1 MENKIQELTEKLYRE
16 GVEKGNAEAER
27 LIASAK
33 EQAALI
39 LAKAQEEADGIIAQ
53 AAKKAA
59 ETAENTRTELSQ
71 FAGQSKHAL
80 QTEIANLVTNQI
92 VKEAVASTVDAK
104 DFLGQFLV
112 ALAGK
117 WCADEPIVIETE
129 KAAELKAYFAAKA
142 KDLLDKGVTIKEVNG
157 LKTLFTV
164 KPADGSYKV
173 DFGNEEFENYFK
185 AFLRPQLVEM
195 LF

>member
-1 MENKIQELTEKLYRE
+1 MENKIQELTDKLYRE
-16 GVEKGNAEAER
+16 GVEKGNAEAEKI
-27 LIASAK
+27 IAAAK
-33 EQAALI
+33 EQAQQI
-39 LAKAQEEADGIIAQ
+39 LKEAQEQ
-53 AAKKAA
+53 AEEIQVKAEKKAA
-59 ETAENTRTELSQ
+59 ETASNTRTELRQ
-71 FAGQSKHAL
+71 YAAQSENAL
-80 QTEIANLVTNQI
+80 KGEIANLLTDKV
-92 VKEAVASTVDAK
+92 VKEAVKETIDGK
-104 DFLGQFLV
+104 DFLGNFLV

-117 WCADEPIVIETE
+117 WSANEAIVIESTQ
-129 KAAELKAYFAAKA
+129 AEQLKTFFAAKA

-173 DFGNEEFENYFK
+173 EFGAEEFENYFK